1 MATALGLSLK
11 EAIGN
16 GGNYGKLG
24 SSWLIQREQLSL
36 AQLIVAVLNCK
47 SAFNRSIFFSR
58 EVWKQ
63 STYVKFLI
71 LNMLAIN

>member
-47 SAFNRSIFFSR
+47 SAFNRSIFFKRSL
-58 EVWKQ
+58 EAENICEISHFEHVG
-63 STYVKFLI
+63 
-71 LNMLAIN
+71 N